1 MYVAA
6 FLPNLIA
13 FACGQTAAW
22 HYLRTGRSWV
32 GSLLTLGVWS
42 LLDAWLLARYV
53 FAAEPATLGGLA
65 FGLQGLAVA
74 TVAWLAFTL
83 WRRRWSA
90 AARARPARYRGALD
104 AYLRGEWT
112 VARTGYR
119 ALVRTDPWDAA
130 AWMGLGDTLARTG
143 DGKGAKRCYRRAAG
157 VDVGKQFADLLQL
170 RLGVRRAG

>member
-1 MYVAA
+1 MYVTA

-53 FAAEPATLGGLA
+53 FAAEPAVLRALA
-65 FGLQGLAVA
+65 FGLQGLAFA
-74 TVAWLAFTL
+74 AVAWLLFAL

-90 AARARPARYRGALD
+90 AARARPERYRLALD
-104 AYLRGEWT
+104 AFLRGEW
-112 VARTGYR
+112 AAAQAGYR

-130 AWMGLGDTLARTG
+130 AWMGLGDTLARAG
-143 DGKGAKRCYRRAAG
+143 DGKAATRCYRRAAG
-157 VDVGKQFADLLQL
+157 VDVGRHFADLLQL
-170 RLGVRRAG
+170 RLGVRRAS

>member
-1 MYVAA
+1 MYFAA

-42 LLDAWLLARYV
+42 LLDGWLLARYV
-53 FAAEPATLGGLA
+53 FAAEPATLRALA
-65 FGLQGLAVA
+65 IGLQGFAAASVVWLAVA
-74 TVAWLAFTL
+74 L

-90 AARARPARYRGALD
+90 AARARPERFRAALD
-104 AYLRGEWT
+104 ALLRGDWSL
-112 VARTGYR
+112 ARAGYR
-119 ALVRTDPWDAA
+119 GLVRTDPWDAA
-130 AWMGLGDTLARTG
+130 AWVGLGDALARAG
-143 DGKGAKRCYRRAAG
+143 DGKGAKRCYQRAAG

-170 RLGVRRAG
+170 RLGVRRPN